1 MHNSSP
7 ITFIAWDRA
16 NLAAVRDSLAG
27 LQRDGIFLRRG
38 RLLLETSWLGQGARD
53 FYATAWRWSADDCPL
68 FYELAPQGK
77 VLITINTAVIA
88 CGDKED
94 IATARDCIAQELIAA
109 RNPQHLCKL
118 LADAATKPT

>member
-38 RLLLETSWLGQGARD
+38 RLLLETSWLGSGARD
-53 FYATAWRWSADDCPL
+53 FYATAWHWRAQDCPL
-68 FYELAPQGK
+68 FYDLARRGK
-77 VLITINTAVIA
+77 LLITISDTVIS
-88 CGDKED
+88 CGDKDD
-94 IATARDCIAQELIAA
+94 IADARAGIAQELIAA
-109 RNPQHLCKL
+109 ENPQQLCGL
-118 LADAATKPT
+118 LADAAED